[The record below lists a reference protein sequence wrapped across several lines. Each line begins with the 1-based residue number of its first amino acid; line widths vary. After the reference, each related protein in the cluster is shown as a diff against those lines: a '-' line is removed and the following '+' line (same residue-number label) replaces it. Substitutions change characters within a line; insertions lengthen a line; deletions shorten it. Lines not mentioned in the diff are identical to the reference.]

1 MNPDDEK
8 NKKLHTFSDEE
19 LDELL
24 KEDEDV
30 EDLPQSKQSHIEDLD
45 ELTPEELQELKNH
58 LEATKLNVDIAK
70 WLNDL
75 SIRYNQP
82 FTPVMEKKEIENL
95 IRKTLGQFDS
105 EFTERVIAKMK
116 RQDQIDEEIDKERSS
131 LGK

>member
-8 NKKLHTFSDEE
+8 NKKPHTFSDEE

-24 KEDEDV
+24 KEDEEL

-45 ELTPEELQELKNH
+45 ELTPEELQEVKNH

>member
-1 MNPDDEK
+1 MYIR
-8 NKKLHTFSDEE
+8 FY
-19 LDELL
+19 
-24 KEDEDV
+24 
-30 EDLPQSKQSHIEDLD
+30 
-45 ELTPEELQELKNH
+45 ELKNH

-116 RQDQIDEEIDKERSS
+116 RQNKTDEEIDKERSS

>member
-1 MNPDDEK
+1 MNLDEEK
-8 NKKLHTFSDEE
+8 IKASHTFSDEE

-24 KEDEDV
+24 KEDEEI
-30 EDLPQSKQSHIEDLD
+30 EDLPRSKQSHIEDLED
-45 ELTPEELQELKNH
+45 LTSEELQSLKTY
-58 LEATKLNVDIAK
+58 LEATKLNVEIAK

-82 FTPVMEKKEIENL
+82 LTPIMEKREIENL
-95 IRKTLGQFDS
+95 IRRTLGPFDS

-116 RQDQIDEEIDKERSS
+116 KQNQIDEEIDKDQSP

>member
-8 NKKLHTFSDEE
+8 NKKPHTFSDEE

-95 IRKTLGQFDS
+95 IRKTLGQFASD
-105 EFTERVIAKMK
+105 FTERVIAKMK

>member
-1 MNPDDEK
+1 MNPDGEK
-8 NKKLHTFSDEE
+8 NRTPHTFSDEE

-24 KEDEDV
+24 KEDEET
-30 EDLPQSKQSHIEDLD
+30 EDLPKSKQSHIEDLD
-45 ELTPEELQELKNH
+45 ELTPEELQSLKRH
-58 LEATKLNVDIAK
+58 LEGTKLNVEIAK
-70 WLNDL
+70 WLSDL

-82 FTPVMEKKEIENL
+82 FTPIMEKREIENL

-116 RQDQIDEEIDKERSS
+116 NQNKADMEIDEEQSS

>member
-8 NKKLHTFSDEE
+8 NKKPHTFSDEE
-19 LDELL
+19 LDKLL

-45 ELTPEELQELKNH
+45 ELTPEELQSLKNH
-58 LEATKLNVDIAK
+58 LEATKLNTDIAK
-70 WLNDL
+70 WLSDL

-82 FTPVMEKKEIENL
+82 FTPIMEKREIENL
-95 IRKTLGQFDS
+95 IRRTLGQFDS

>member
-8 NKKLHTFSDEE
+8 NKKPHTFSDEE

>member
-1 MNPDDEK
+1 MNPDEGKDK
-8 NKKLHTFSDEE
+8 VHHTFSDEE

-75 SIRYNQP
+75 SIRYNQH

>member
-8 NKKLHTFSDEE
+8 NKKPHTFSDEE

-105 EFTERVIAKMK
+105 EFTGRVIGKMK

>member
-8 NKKLHTFSDEE
+8 NKKPHTFSDEE

-95 IRKTLGQFDS
+95 IRKTLGQYDS

>member
-8 NKKLHTFSDEE
+8 NRTPHTFSDEK

-24 KEDEDV
+24 KEDEEL
-30 EDLPQSKQSHIEDLD
+30 EDLPKSKQSHIEDLD
-45 ELTPEELQELKNH
+45 ELTPEELQSLKSH

-82 FTPVMEKKEIENL
+82 FTPIMEKREIENL

-116 RQDQIDEEIDKERSS
+116 KQNQIDEEIDKERSS

>member
-8 NKKLHTFSDEE
+8 NKKPHTFSDEE

-82 FTPVMEKKEIENL
+82 VTPVMEKKEIENL

>member
-8 NKKLHTFSDEE
+8 NKKPHTFSDEE

-116 RQDQIDEEIDKERSS
+116 RQNKTDEEIDKERSS
-131 LGK
+131 FGK